1 MEEEIRDCLISFVGD
16 KECLQPLKVRI
27 NQDQVPG
34 TFDCGHVDKVNLPIS
49 FREGAASLVGRKI
62 GAIRFGVGV

>member
-1 MEEEIRDCLISFVGD
+1 MLVVENVFTSPEKSIL
-16 KECLQPLKVRI
+16 
-27 NQDQVPG
+27 QDQGVPG